1 MNEHTQAEMVEVVK
15 KFFDGVFNGDKW
27 NYAVHN
33 EITFIG
39 SFGGLDGKINDLKFY
54 VIVGDELVTC
64 YHDIAPIKVPV
75 EQRAAVCEFITRAN
89 DNLINGNFEMDFN
102 DGQLRYKATVSQND
116 LLRDDATALRS
127 MNYLMALGLTMWMRY
142 GDNLAALLFGF
153 AGDKSIE
160 DLVNQCETE
169 E

>member
-15 KFFDGVFNGDKW
+15 KFFDGVFDGDKW
-27 NYAVHN
+27 NYDVHN
-33 EITFIG
+33 EIIF
-39 SFGGLDGKINDLKFY
+39 SGGIKGVSGKITDFRFC
-54 VIVGDELVTC
+54 ITVGEELVTC
-64 YHDIAPIKVPV
+64 YHVAPINVPV
-75 EQRAAVCEFITRAN
+75 EQRVAVSEFITRAN
-89 DNLINGNFEMDFN
+89 YNLNNGNFEMDFN
-102 DGQLRYKATVSQND
+102 DGELRYKATVSQND

-127 MNYLMALGLTMWMRY
+127 MNYLMTLGLAMWMRY

>member
-1 MNEHTQAEMVEVVK
+1 MNEHTQAYMFEVVK
-15 KFFDGVFNGDKW
+15 KFLDGGFDGDKW
-27 NYAVHN
+27 NYEVHD
-33 EITFIG
+33 EIAFVGGI
-39 SFGGLDGKINDLKFY
+39 GGLDGKINNLKFY
-54 VIVGDELVTC
+54 IIVGDETVTC
-64 YHDIAPIKVPV
+64 YHTAPIKVPV

-116 LLRDDATALRS
+116 LLRDDVTALRS